1 MRGRFVPLEISS
13 PHFAMRRALAA
24 SASRVVASATPRGDS
39 TRVAALSRPPV
50 APPAPRARAPAGALG
65 APGALLPRARTFR
78 VSAAPLAPRAS
89 AAASPRRG
97 AAAARPAS
105 SLDAFVRAS
114 CADIGRG
121 GDRETAAAVV
131 DALRG
136 AGRKRVK
143 DLADFSEGDAMALG
157 VPLRLAVAMRRR
169 IEGAAVEE
177 RRPTFAAPPPEA
189 RDRAQAQREE
199 KAEAAASEDPPSLVS
214 DDEASS
220 SASSSASASASSSAS
235 DSDSSALF
243 ALRRKL
249 RGVMPRKFRGHSP
262 PRPADARVTRRPSR
276 ASVGGDYRLRLD
288 ECPDALLDEFSR
300 FRRFLT
306 ARRLGSSEAPI
317 RDVTAKKYEDHIRGL
332 LGWMRVAIPR
342 EFGDRVEAA
351 DDAREGARGA
361 MTTPDDRDDR
371 NASKKIASQFQSMR
385 AAFPDASRASASLAF
400 EHVQW
405 LAEHR
410 KCGANYELVAIRACI
425 AAAKFLHGDA
435 DASSDDRGDRPYA
448 NVPLVRQLRAIQKDA
463 TRRAQKASPA
473 SDTRA
478 KWLDWGRY
486 VELCRSL
493 EDECAPR
500 AFDGRARSERAVAW
514 SLQRFLIFGVL
525 SCVPDRQRTIREL
538 RVGKTLFKEPVA
550 GAAGTAPAANGSS
563 AGDHRGRE
571 ARMLEDASG
580 EANAER
586 ESFPL
591 ESAGF
596 ESSGSVRRDARS
608 ETRWTDLRTNATFG
622 DYDYRWV
629 IRHGAGDYKT
639 GKDYGDRPPL
649 VISPTL
655 YGALEEWLS
664 VRRAHLRPAHDFL
677 FTGKNGAPL
686 TDAGVHKLMTSTAYR
701 LTGKRTNPHLVRDM
715 IITHLRGTDA
725 SERELEALAVYMG
738 HSVAMQKGTYDRR
751 TKEEKVA
758 PAVEL
763 LAGVNLRVSAKSERL
778 QHL

>member
-121 GDRETAAAVV
+121 GDRETAAEVV

-157 VPLRLAVAMRRR
+157 VPLGLAVAMRRR

-177 RRPTFAAPPPEA
+177 RRPNAE
-189 RDRAQAQREE
+189 AQREE
-199 KAEAAASEDPPSLVS
+199 KATEAASSAASEDPPSSLVS

-220 SASSSASASASSSAS
+220 SPSSSASAGESASASAS

-262 PRPADARVTRRPSR
+262 RHPADARVTRRPTR
-276 ASVGGDYRLRLD
+276 ASVGGDYRLPLD

-361 MTTPDDRDDR
+361 TTRDGRDDR

-435 DASSDDRGDRPYA
+435 DASRDDRGDRPYA

-538 RVGKTLFKEPVA
+538 RVGKTLFKEPVV
-550 GAAGTAPAANGSS
+550 GAAGRASANGSS

-580 EANAER
+580 EANVER
-586 ESFPL
+586 ESSPL
-591 ESAGF
+591 ESGGF

-655 YGALEEWLS
+655 YGALEQWLS
-664 VRRAHLRPAHDFL
+664 VRRSHLRPAHDFL

-701 LTGKRTNPHLVRDM
+701 LTGQRTNPHLVRDM

>member
-13 PHFAMRRALAA
+13 PHSAMRRALAA

-39 TRVAALSRPPV
+39 TRIAALSRPPV

-121 GDRETAAAVV
+121 GDRETAAEVV

-157 VPLRLAVAMRRR
+157 VPLGLAVAMRRR

-177 RRPTFAAPPPEA
+177 RRPNAE
-189 RDRAQAQREE
+189 AQREE
-199 KAEAAASEDPPSLVS
+199 KATEAASSAASEDPPSSLVS

-220 SASSSASASASSSAS
+220 SPSSSASAGESASDS

-262 PRPADARVTRRPSR
+262 RHPADARVTRRPTR
-276 ASVGGDYRLRLD
+276 ASVGGDYRLPLD

-361 MTTPDDRDDR
+361 TTRDGRDDR

-435 DASSDDRGDRPYA
+435 DASRDDRGDRPYA

-538 RVGKTLFKEPVA
+538 RVGKTLFKEPVV
-550 GAAGTAPAANGSS
+550 GAAGRASANGSS

-580 EANAER
+580 EANVER
-586 ESFPL
+586 ESSPL
-591 ESAGF
+591 ESGGF

-655 YGALEEWLS
+655 YGALEQWLS
-664 VRRAHLRPAHDFL
+664 VRRSHLRPAHDFL

-701 LTGKRTNPHLVRDM
+701 LTGQRTNPHLVRDM

>member
-1 MRGRFVPLEISS
+1 MARRARDDGEIFSNRRRAKKSGKARTGRNRLVSVVYIMYGGLAVCQTADSRRVGRAEKILPVPCAGVSSPLEIS
-13 PHFAMRRALAA
+13 PPPAMRRALAA
-24 SASRVVASATPRGDS
+24 SASRVVARRRRAATRLASRRLASPRRPARASRPRG
-39 TRVAALSRPPV
+39 RRPRRSR
-50 APPAPRARAPAGALG
+50 RA
-65 APGALLPRARTFR
+65 LPRARTFAA
-78 VSAAPLAPRAS
+78 SAAPPRRRAS

-97 AAAARPAS
+97 AAARARVVPRR
-105 SLDAFVRAS
+105 VRPRVLRGHRPRRRPR
-114 CADIGRG
+114 DRG
-121 GDRETAAAVV
+121 GGRRRAQ
-131 DALRG
+131 G

-177 RRPTFAAPPPEA
+177 RRSTFAAPPPEA

-199 KAEAAASEDPPSLVS
+199 KAAEAASSAASEDPPSLVS

-220 SASSSASASASSSAS
+220 SASSSASASASDSAS

-276 ASVGGDYRLRLD
+276 ASVGGDYRLPLD

-306 ARRLGSSEAPI
+306 ARRSARPRRPSGTSPRRSTRTTSAGCWMDAR
-317 RDVTAKKYEDHIRGL
+317 RDTARVRRPSRG
-332 LGWMRVAIPR
+332 GERRAR
-342 EFGDRVEAA
+342 GR
-351 DDAREGARGA
+351 DDAR
-361 MTTPDDRDDR
+361 DDRDDR
-371 NASKKIASQFQSMR
+371 NASKKSRRSFSR
-385 AAFPDASRASASLAF
+385 CEAALPDTSRASASLAF

-435 DASSDDRGDRPYA
+435 DASRDDRGDRPYA

-500 AFDGRARSERAVAW
+500 AFDGSARSERAVAW

-538 RVGKTLFKEPVA
+538 RVGKTLFKEPV
-550 GAAGTAPAANGSS
+550 GAAGSASANVSS
-563 AGDHRGRE
+563 VGDHRGRE

-586 ESFPL
+586 ESSL
-591 ESAGF
+591 SRAAGLRAPGAYDATRAPRRVGRTF
-596 ESSGSVRRDARS
+596 ARTRRSG
-608 ETRWTDLRTNATFG
+608 TTT
-622 DYDYRWV
+622 
-629 IRHGAGDYKT
+629 T
-639 GKDYGDRPPL
+639 GG
-649 VISPTL
+649 
-655 YGALEEWLS
+655 
-664 VRRAHLRPAHDFL
+664 
-677 FTGKNGAPL
+677 
-686 TDAGVHKLMTSTAYR
+686 
-701 LTGKRTNPHLVRDM
+701 
-715 IITHLRGTDA
+715 
-725 SERELEALAVYMG
+725 
-738 HSVAMQKGTYDRR
+738 
-751 TKEEKVA
+751 
-758 PAVEL
+758 
-763 LAGVNLRVSAKSERL
+763 
-778 QHL
+778 